1 MKLSL
6 AKSLIY
12 MAAAAA
18 VSVSGPS
25 FAEHK
30 DVIGNK
36 FKEGCTL
43 AEYMPIVADFNKW
56 GAGYGYKAQI
66 FFPLQND
73 DVETFY
79 WVGTSKNAA
88 TFGAAWDA
96 WRDAQSDSNS
106 TPAKLQARLDAC
118 STNTSRNSYDAF

>member
-1 MKLSL
+1 MKCSL
-6 AKSLIY
+6 TKSLIY
-12 MAAAAA
+12 TASLAAFSISAPA
-18 VSVSGPS
+18 

-30 DVIGNK
+30 DVIGSK
-36 FKEGCTL
+36 FIEGCTL
-43 AEYMPIVADFNKW
+43 PQYLPIVADFNKW
-56 GAGYGYKAQI
+56 GASYGYKAQI

-88 TFGAAWDA
+88 AFGAAWDA
-96 WRDAQSDSNS
+96 WRDAQSDSSS

-118 STNTSRNSYDAF
+118 SKNVSRNSYDAY